1 MPNIDFTP
9 ITSSVDAFTVIGAF
23 LALGVV
29 YALIDFTLWVVR
41 QVGSFFDWVDFYRHG
56 DMDHD
61 PWHERFG
68 RVNSVL
74 NKVGLGR

>member
-1 MPNIDFTP
+1 MANLNFTP
-9 ITSSVDAFTVIGAF
+9 ITASVEADIVIGAL

-29 YALIDFTLWVVR
+29 YVSIDFTLWVVR
-41 QVGSFFDWVDFYRHG
+41 QVGGFFDWVDFYRHG

-68 RVNSVL
+68 RVNSAL